1 MRATAERVSV
11 RLAILVARLVM
22 IVMAAGIAYLGFAVL
37 TTAWA
42 IPLTVG
48 LWLGAAAI
56 LGLGLFDDL
65 RRRAHA

>member
-1 MRATAERVSV
+1 MTTTAERAST
-11 RLAILVARLVM
+11 RLAILVARIVM

-37 TTAWA
+37 TTPWS
-42 IPLTVG
+42 IPLAIG

-65 RRRAHA
+65 RRRAQA